1 MGLNQISRNVCQFL
15 IDGNSRY
22 FFNFATV
29 SKNRNRAA
37 DPQLENRELSSME
50 GSGSSFGF
58 TLWCSVNAC
67 SSTWKSIK
75 IIFRKYICG
84 LWKRECRK
92 DWRSRANRQFRND
105 IPRTVMILSI
115 QNPRIL
121 GKFWKWVRM
130 IWSER
135 GCGPISTHLQQDRL
149 PNWQG
154 RGEVCSMHHQQH
166 FNSRFTTEI
175 RETKWRLQ

>member
-1 MGLNQISRNVCQFL
+1 MGLNQISRNMCQFL
-15 IDGNSRY
+15 INGKSQY
-22 FFNFATV
+22 FFNFATA
-29 SKNRNRAA
+29 SKTKIEQ
-37 DPQLENRELSSME
+37 PILQLENRELSSME

-67 SSTWKSIK
+67 SGTWKSIRM
-75 IIFRKYICG
+75 IFRKYICG

-105 IPRTVMILSI
+105 IPWTVMILSL
-115 QNPRIL
+115 QNPRFL

-130 IWSER
+130 IWLKGLVGGQSQLICSR
-135 GCGPISTHLQQDRL
+135 IGYLVDGQ
-149 PNWQG
+149 W
-154 RGEVCSMHHQQH
+154 EVYSMHHQH

-175 RETKWRLQ
+175 RETKWRP